1 MNAPTPV
8 PFTVEE
14 TGTGRPVLLLHGGA
28 GPATMRPF
36 AALLAERL
44 PAKVLLPTHPG
55 FDGTP
60 RPAAL
65 DSVRALAAA
74 YTALLAE
81 RELTGVTVVG
91 NSIGGWIAAEM
102 GLLDGG
108 SLGGGPLDGNRLGEG
123 RIAASVILNGVGIT
137 VPGHPLADFFALR
150 PDEIAALSFHDPSRS
165 PLAAAAQLP
174 EAARAVMAANR
185 ETLATYAGTD
195 MTDPTLAARLAATRV
210 PTLVA
215 WGTSDRIATPA
226 YGEAYAGAV
235 PGAVFRPLPAT
246 GHLPQLESPEATLAA
261 ITEFTSAHVEAA
273 R

>member
-1 MNAPTPV
+1 MNAPAPAPV

-14 TGTGRPVLLLHGGA
+14 TGSGRPLLLLHGGA
-28 GPATMRPF
+28 GPASMRPF

-44 PAKVLLPTHPG
+44 SARVLLPTHPG

-65 DSVRALAAA
+65 DGVRALAAA

-91 NSIGGWIAAEM
+91 NSIGGWIAAEL
-102 GLLDGG
+102 GLLD
-108 SLGGGPLDGNRLGEG
+108 EG

-150 PDEIAALSFHDPSRS
+150 PDEVAALSFHDPARS
-165 PLAAAAQLP
+165 PLADLARLP
-174 EAARAVMAANR
+174 EAALAVMAANR
-185 ETLATYAGTD
+185 ETLAVYAGRE
-195 MTDPTLAARLAATRV
+195 MADPTLAGRLAATRV

-215 WGTSDRIATPA
+215 WGTADRIAPVA
-226 YGEAYAGAV
+226 YGEAYAAAI

-246 GHLPQLESPEATLAA
+246 GHLPQLETPEATAAA
-261 ITEFTSAHVEAA
+261 IAEFTAAYAGAA

>member
-1 MNAPTPV
+1 
-8 PFTVEE
+8 
-14 TGTGRPVLLLHGGA
+14 
-28 GPATMRPF
+28 MRPF